1 VPWKV
6 EILDRRVVKELESLS
21 DDVRQRFLRISEL
34 IEKHGRSAMHEPHI
48 KHLEGKLWEMRMT
61 GRDGIARALFVTAV
75 RDRVVVVHA
84 FAKEDAEDPVAR
96 ARGGPPA
103 CEGGDVM
110 GIPLKTVAR
119 KWLKDPEFKAG
130 YDALEEEFALASL
143 LIEARTRANLTQAEL
158 ASKMGTSQSTIA
170 RLESGKAAPSLS
182 TLRRLAKATGTRL
195 EISFEPKRPT
205 RRTRST
211 SAA

>member
-1 VPWKV
+1 
-6 EILDRRVVKELESLS
+6 
-21 DDVRQRFLRISEL
+21 
-34 IEKHGRSAMHEPHI
+34 M
-48 KHLEGKLWEMRMT
+48 
-61 GRDGIARALFVTAV
+61 
-75 RDRVVVVHA
+75 
-84 FAKEDAEDPVAR
+84 
-96 ARGGPPA
+96 
-103 CEGGDVM
+103 M
-110 GIPLKTVAR
+110 GIPLKKVAR

-195 EISFEPKRPT
+195 EISFEPARST
-205 RRTRST
+205 RKARGT

>member
-1 VPWKV
+1 
-6 EILDRRVVKELESLS
+6 
-21 DDVRQRFLRISEL
+21 
-34 IEKHGRSAMHEPHI
+34 
-48 KHLEGKLWEMRMT
+48 
-61 GRDGIARALFVTAV
+61 
-75 RDRVVVVHA
+75 
-84 FAKEDAEDPVAR
+84 
-96 ARGGPPA
+96 
-103 CEGGDVM
+103 M
-110 GIPLKTVAR
+110 GIPLKNVAR
-119 KWLKDPEFKAG
+119 KWLKDSEFKAG

-195 EISFEPKRPT
+195 EISFEP
-205 RRTRST
+205 TRSSRKARGT